1 MAIKCV
7 FIKIPFSTIIRS
19 SMNKKTLS
27 ELDYYRIK
35 ETIAG
40 YCRSEDGKAAILDR
54 EPFTNFS
61 EYEYLKNLSREWAT
75 FFNSTKAVPLTSWPG
90 ISPLFGIL
98 KTAGASLDLDELYAL
113 GLFCISQ
120 KKITDSIKANQQE
133 LNLKKL
139 PSVIE
144 QMPDL
149 SGASRIIFGI
159 LNPDGELKELPTIR
173 DIKRNIAAIKVEIE
187 SLIHKYTI
195 DSSIAGA
202 LESNVPALR
211 ANRQVLAVKSS
222 QRSAIKGIVHEV
234 SQTGRTV
241 YIEPEDVVRRN
252 NDLIEEEYRLQE
264 EIKKILL
271 QATVQ
276 LADYREAF
284 MENLPKMVLL
294 DATCAAAKWG
304 TENNCC
310 YALSCGE
317 ERPNDTKAKEA
328 PLLLGARHPLL
339 GTKAVPIDIRFA
351 ANKNV
356 LIITGPNT
364 GGKTVT
370 LKTFAL
376 FCLLNQTG
384 FPVPALEGT
393 RLPLFKD
400 IYCDIG
406 DEQSLDQSLS
416 TFSGH
421 MKNIAEAINK
431 ASDRSLVLL
440 DELGSGTDPQ
450 EGSAI
455 AMATLDILIER
466 GSFVLV
472 TTHHG
477 VLKNYG
483 YTKESC
489 INASV
494 EFNSDTLSPTYRL
507 IMGVPGES
515 HALEIAEKNGLSEEA
530 IAKAKS
536 YIQTEQADISY
547 LIKGLN
553 AKHAEADALIQSFKE
568 KEEKINL
575 KEQKTSWR
583 EHNLKRREH
592 DLKIAENKKELAFLK
607 DSRKRLENLVREIK
621 EGEIT
626 REKTLAVKE
635 FINDLT
641 ESIENHTQILEAEE
655 RNLDKAEQKQKLKNS
670 PGQST
675 NQNGTSQSNA
685 SVQKIVFESGMDVL
699 AGTSRNRG
707 TLIKEERKGM
717 WSVQFGTLKMT
728 VKEKD
733 LTPVAKSKDEYKPSI
748 SIDLAEPETVKSNF
762 SDFAPALSG
771 MPTNHP
777 VFELRLLGMRVEEA
791 LKLLERQLDLCAMQ
805 NFHEFS
811 IIHGK
816 GTGALQQAVIDYL
829 SNYPGIQEFKFAPPE
844 DGGSGKTYVKM

>member
-1 MAIKCV
+1 
-7 FIKIPFSTIIRS
+7 
-19 SMNKKTLS
+19 MNKKTLT

-40 YCRSEDGKAAILDR
+40 FCVSEEGKQDILNR
-54 EPFTNFS
+54 EPFTTFS
-61 EYEYLKNLSREWAT
+61 EYEYLKNLSREWASCY
-75 FFNSTKAVPLTSWPG
+75 NSSKSVTMSSWPG

-98 KTAGASLDLDELYAL
+98 KISGASLDLDELYAL
-113 GLFCISQ
+113 GLFCLSQ
-120 KKITDSIKANQQE
+120 KKITDSIKANQQD

-139 PSVIE
+139 PSVVS

-149 SGASRIIFGI
+149 TGASKIIFGI

-173 DIKRNIAAIKVEIE
+173 EIKRNIAAIKTEID

-195 DSSIAGA
+195 DTSISGA
-202 LESNVPALR
+202 LESTVPALR

-222 QRSAIKGIVHEV
+222 KRGAVKGIVHEV
-234 SQTGRTV
+234 SQSGQTV

-284 MENLPKMVLL
+284 MENLPKMILL
-294 DATCAAAKWG
+294 DVTSAAAKWG
-304 TENNCC
+304 NQNNCA
-310 YALSCGE
+310 YALSCGQ
-317 ERPNDTKAKEA
+317 ERPDDAKAQEA
-328 PLLLGARHPLL
+328 PLLLGGRHPLL
-339 GTKAVPIDIRFA
+339 GSKAVPIDIRFA

-421 MKNIAEAINK
+421 MKNIAEAIEH
-431 ASDRSLVLL
+431 ASDKSLVLL

-466 GSFVLV
+466 KSFVLV

-494 EFNSDTLSPTYRL
+494 EFNADTMAPTYRL

-515 HALEIAEKNGLSEEA
+515 HALEIAEKNGLSAEA

-553 AKHAEADALIQSFKE
+553 KKHAEADELIQSFKE

-575 KEQKTSWR
+575 KEQKTYSK
-583 EHNLKRREH
+583 EFNLKRREH
-592 DLKIAENKKELAFLK
+592 DLKIAENKKELSFLK
-607 DSRKRLENLVREIK
+607 ESRKRLENLVRELK

-635 FINDLT
+635 FIQDLT
-641 ESIENHTQILEAEE
+641 DSIEEHTNLLEAEE
-655 RNLDKAEQKQKLKNS
+655 RNLDKYEKKHESKKAQNQKPSGTATQPQTAIKLE
-670 PGQST
+670 P
-675 NQNGTSQSNA
+675 
-685 SVQKIVFESGMDVL
+685 GMDVL
-699 AGTSRNRG
+699 AGASRNRG

-733 LTPVAKSKDEYKPSI
+733 LTPVGKPKDEYKPSI
-748 SIDLAEPETVKSNF
+748 SIDLAEPDVVKSNF
-762 SDFAPALSG
+762 SDFAPSLSG
-771 MPTNHP
+771 IPTNHP

-791 LKLLERQLDLCAMQ
+791 LKVLERQLDLCAMQ

-811 IIHGK
+811 VIHGK

-829 SNYPGIQEFKFAPPE
+829 SNYPGVQDFHFATPE
-844 DGGSGKTYVKM
+844 DGGSGKTYVKI

>member
-1 MAIKCV
+1 
-7 FIKIPFSTIIRS
+7 
-19 SMNKKTLS
+19 MNKKTLS
-27 ELDYYRIK
+27 ELDFYRIK

-40 YCRSEDGKAAILDR
+40 YCKSEDAKSEILNR
-54 EPFTNFS
+54 EPFTSFS
-61 EYEYLKNLSREWAT
+61 EYEHLKNLSREWAL
-75 FFNSTKAVPLTSWPG
+75 FFNSSKSVPMTSWPG

-98 KTAGASLDLDELYAL
+98 KTAGACLDLDELYAL
-113 GLFCISQ
+113 GLFCVAQ
-120 KKITDSIKANQQE
+120 KKITDTIKINQQE
-133 LNLKKL
+133 YNLKKL
-139 PSVIE
+139 PAVVE

-149 SGASRIIFGI
+149 TGASRIIFGI
-159 LNPDGELKELPTIR
+159 INPDGELKELPTIR
-173 DIKRNIAAIKVEIE
+173 DIKRNIAAIKIEIE
-187 SLIHKYTI
+187 SLMHKYTI
-195 DSSIAGA
+195 DTSIAGA

-222 QRSAIKGIVHEV
+222 QRSAVRGIVHEV

-294 DATCAAAKWG
+294 DSTYAAAKWG
-304 TENNCC
+304 ADNDCT

-317 ERPNDTKAKEA
+317 DHPDNPKSKEP

-339 GTKAVPIDIRFA
+339 GSKAVPIDIHFA
-351 ANKNV
+351 SGKNV

-421 MKNIAEAINK
+421 MKNIAEALNK
-431 ASDRSLVLL
+431 ASDKSLVLL
-440 DELGSGTDPQ
+440 DELGSGTDPL

-455 AMATLDILIER
+455 AMATLDTLIER
-466 GSFVLV
+466 KSFVLV

-483 YTKESC
+483 YTNEFC

-507 IMGVPGES
+507 VMGVPGES
-515 HALEIAEKNGLSEEA
+515 HALEIAEKNGLSPEA

-536 YIQTEQADISY
+536 YIKTEQADISA

-553 AKHAEADALIQSFKE
+553 QKHLEADQLIQSFKE

-575 KEQKTSWR
+575 KEQKNHSR

-607 DSRKRLENLVREIK
+607 ESRKRLENLVRELK

-626 REKTLAVKE
+626 REKTLAVKD

-641 ESIENHTQILEAEE
+641 ESIEGHTQILEAEE
-655 RNLDKAEQKQKLKNS
+655 RNLDKAEQKQKARQAQSKN
-670 PGQST
+670 
-675 NQNGTSQSNA
+675 NNGTQTANSGAPQF
-685 SVQKIVFESGMDVL
+685 VFEPGMDVF
-699 AGTSRNRG
+699 AGASRNRG
-707 TLIKEERKGM
+707 TLVKKERDGL

-728 VKEKD
+728 IKEKD
-733 LTPVAKSKDEYKPSI
+733 LTPAGKQSDTYKPSI
-748 SIDLAEPETVKSNF
+748 VVDLAEPETVRSNF
-762 SDFAPALSG
+762 SDFAPSLSG
-771 MPTNHP
+771 IPTNHP

-791 LKLLERQLDLCAMQ
+791 LKVLERQLDLCAMQ

-811 IIHGK
+811 VIHGK

-829 SNYPGIQEFKFAPPE
+829 SNYPGVKEFKFATPE

>member
-1 MAIKCV
+1 
-7 FIKIPFSTIIRS
+7 
-19 SMNKKTLS
+19 MNTKTLA

-40 YCRSEDGKAAILDR
+40 FCKSEEGKNEILKR
-54 EPFTNFS
+54 EPLTNYS
-61 EYEYLKNLSREWAT
+61 EYEYLKNLSREWAACY
-75 FFNSTKAVPLTSWPG
+75 NSSKAVTMSSWPG

-113 GLFCISQ
+113 GLFCQSQ

-139 PSVIE
+139 PSVAA

-149 SGASRIIFGI
+149 TGASKIIFGI

-173 DIKRNIAAIKVEIE
+173 EIKRNIAAIKTEID

-195 DSSIAGA
+195 DTSIAGA

-241 YIEPEDVVRRN
+241 YIEPEDVVRKN

-284 MENLPKMVLL
+284 MENLPKMILL
-294 DATCAAAKWG
+294 DATSAAALWG
-304 TENNCC
+304 NQNACC

-317 ERPNDTKAKEA
+317 ERPNDPKAQEA

-339 GTKAVPIDIRFA
+339 GSKAVPIDIRFA
-351 ANKNV
+351 SNKNV

-384 FPVPALEGT
+384 FPVPAAEGT

-431 ASDRSLVLL
+431 ASDKSLVLL
-440 DELGSGTDPQ
+440 DELGSGTDPL

-466 GSFVLV
+466 KSFVLV

-515 HALEIAEKNGLSEEA
+515 HALEIAEKNGLSQEA
-530 IAKAKS
+530 IQKAKS
-536 YIQTEQADISY
+536 YIHTEQADISY

-553 AKHAEADALIQSFKE
+553 QKHAEVDAMMQSFKE

-575 KEQKTSWR
+575 KEQKTFSR

-592 DLKIAENKKELAFLK
+592 DLKIAENKKELSFLK
-607 DSRKRLENLVREIK
+607 ESRKRLENLVRELK

-641 ESIENHTQILEAEE
+641 ESIENHTEILEAEE
-655 RNLDKAEQKQKLKNS
+655 RNLDKAEQKQKIKNS
-670 PGQST
+670 S
-675 NQNGTSQSNA
+675 NQNIGTTDSQTRT
-685 SVQKIVFESGMDVL
+685 QYKFEPGMDVL

-733 LTPVAKSKDEYKPSI
+733 LTPVAKPVDNYKPSI
-748 SIDLAEPETVKSNF
+748 VVDLAEPETVKSNF
-762 SDFAPALSG
+762 SDFAPSLSG

-777 VFELRLLGMRVEEA
+777 VFELRLLGMRVPEA
-791 LKLLERQLDLCAMQ
+791 IKLLERQLDLCAMQ

-829 SNYPGIQEFKFAPPE
+829 STYPGIKEFKFAPPE

>member
-1 MAIKCV
+1 
-7 FIKIPFSTIIRS
+7 
-19 SMNKKTLS
+19 
-27 ELDYYRIK
+27 
-35 ETIAG
+35 
-40 YCRSEDGKAAILDR
+40 
-54 EPFTNFS
+54 
-61 EYEYLKNLSREWAT
+61 
-75 FFNSTKAVPLTSWPG
+75 
-90 ISPLFGIL
+90 
-98 KTAGASLDLDELYAL
+98 
-113 GLFCISQ
+113 
-120 KKITDSIKANQQE
+120 
-133 LNLKKL
+133 
-139 PSVIE
+139 
-144 QMPDL
+144 MPDL
-149 SGASRIIFGI
+149 TGASKIIFGI

-173 DIKRNIAAIKVEIE
+173 EIKRNIAAIKTEID

-195 DSSIAGA
+195 DTSIAGA

-284 MENLPKMVLL
+284 MENLPKMILL
-294 DATCAAAKWG
+294 DATSAAALWG
-304 TENNCC
+304 NQNACC

-317 ERPNDTKAKEA
+317 ERPNDPKAQEA

-339 GTKAVPIDIRFA
+339 GSKAVPIDIRFA
-351 ANKNV
+351 SNKNV

-384 FPVPALEGT
+384 FPVPAAEGT

-431 ASDRSLVLL
+431 ASDKSLVLL
-440 DELGSGTDPQ
+440 DELGSGTDPL

-466 GSFVLV
+466 KSFVLV

-515 HALEIAEKNGLSEEA
+515 HALEIAEKNGLSQEA
-530 IAKAKS
+530 IQKAKS

-553 AKHAEADALIQSFKE
+553 QKHAEVDAMMQSFKE

-575 KEQKTSWR
+575 KEQKTFSR

-592 DLKIAENKKELAFLK
+592 DLKIAENKKELSFLK
-607 DSRKRLENLVREIK
+607 ESRKRLENLVRELK

-641 ESIENHTQILEAEE
+641 ESIENHTEILEAEE
-655 RNLDKAEQKQKLKNS
+655 RNLDKAEQKQKIKNS
-670 PGQST
+670 S
-675 NQNGTSQSNA
+675 NQNIGTTDSQTRT
-685 SVQKIVFESGMDVL
+685 QYKFEPGMDVL

-728 VKEKD
+728 VKEKE
-733 LTPVAKSKDEYKPSI
+733 LTPVAKPVDNYKPSI
-748 SIDLAEPETVKSNF
+748 VVDLAEPETVKSNF
-762 SDFAPALSG
+762 SDFAPSLSG

-777 VFELRLLGMRVEEA
+777 VFELRLLGMRVPEA
-791 LKLLERQLDLCAMQ
+791 IKLLERQLDLCAMQ

-829 SNYPGIQEFKFAPPE
+829 STYPGIKEFKFAPPE

>member
-1 MAIKCV
+1 
-7 FIKIPFSTIIRS
+7 
-19 SMNKKTLS
+19 MNTKTLA

-40 YCRSEDGKAAILDR
+40 YCKSEDGKKSILER
-54 EPFTNFS
+54 GPLTTFS
-61 EYEYLKNLSREWAT
+61 EYEHLKNLSREWAL

-139 PSVIE
+139 PSVVE

-149 SGASRIIFGI
+149 SSASRIIFSI
-159 LNPDGELKELPTIR
+159 INPDGELKELPTIR
-173 DIKRNIAAIKVEIE
+173 DIKRNIAAIKIEIE

-195 DSSIAGA
+195 DTSIAGA

-241 YIEPEDVVRRN
+241 YIEPEDVVRKN

-271 QATVQ
+271 QTTVQ

-304 TENNCC
+304 TENSCC

-317 ERPNDTKAKEA
+317 DRPKDQNAKEA

-339 GTKAVPIDIRFA
+339 GSKAVPIDIRFSA
-351 ANKNV
+351 GKNV

-393 RLPLFKD
+393 RLPMFKD

-421 MKNIAEAINK
+421 MKNIAEALNK
-431 ASDRSLVLL
+431 ASDKSLVLL

-455 AMATLDILIER
+455 AMAALDILIER
-466 GSFVLV
+466 KSFVLV

-494 EFNSDTLSPTYRL
+494 EFNADTMAPTYRL

-515 HALEIAEKNGLSEEA
+515 HALEIAEKNGLSKEA

-553 AKHAEADALIQSFKE
+553 KKHAEADRLIQSFKE
-568 KEEKINL
+568 KEEKINQ
-575 KEQKTSWR
+575 KEQKTYSR

-592 DLKIAENKKELAFLK
+592 DLKIAENKKELSFLK
-607 DSRKRLENLVREIK
+607 ESRKRLENLVRELK

-635 FINDLT
+635 FINNLT
-641 ESIENHTQILEAEE
+641 ESIEEHSQILEAEE

-670 PGQST
+670 SEKNNTRNSDEQS
-675 NQNGTSQSNA
+675 QF
-685 SVQKIVFESGMDVL
+685 KFEPGMDVL

-733 LTPVAKSKDEYKPSI
+733 MTPVAKPKDEYKPSI
-748 SIDLAEPETVKSNF
+748 SIDLAAPETVKANF
-762 SDFAPALSG
+762 SDFAPSLSG
-771 MPTNHP
+771 IPTDHP

-791 LKLLERQLDLCAMQ
+791 MKVLERQLDLCAMQ

-829 SNYPGIQEFKFAPPE
+829 SNYPGIQEFKFALPE

>member
-1 MAIKCV
+1 M
-7 FIKIPFSTIIRS
+7 S
-19 SMNKKTLS
+19 
-27 ELDYYRIK
+27 
-35 ETIAG
+35 
-40 YCRSEDGKAAILDR
+40 
-54 EPFTNFS
+54 
-61 EYEYLKNLSREWAT
+61 
-75 FFNSTKAVPLTSWPG
+75 SWPG

-113 GLFCISQ
+113 GLFCQSQ

-139 PSVIE
+139 PSVAA

-149 SGASRIIFGI
+149 TGASKIIFGI

-173 DIKRNIAAIKVEIE
+173 EIKRNIAAIKTEID

-195 DSSIAGA
+195 DTSIAGA

-284 MENLPKMVLL
+284 MENLPKMILL
-294 DATCAAAKWG
+294 DATSAAALWG
-304 TENNCC
+304 NQNACC

-317 ERPNDTKAKEA
+317 ERPNDPKAQEA

-339 GTKAVPIDIRFA
+339 GSKAVPIDIRFA
-351 ANKNV
+351 SNKNV

-384 FPVPALEGT
+384 FPVPAAEGT

-431 ASDRSLVLL
+431 ASDKSLVLL
-440 DELGSGTDPQ
+440 DELGSGTDPL

-466 GSFVLV
+466 KSFVLV

-515 HALEIAEKNGLSEEA
+515 HALEIAEKNGLSQEA
-530 IAKAKS
+530 IQKAKS

-553 AKHAEADALIQSFKE
+553 QKHAEVDAMMQSFKE

-575 KEQKTSWR
+575 KEQKTFSR

-592 DLKIAENKKELAFLK
+592 DLKIAENKKELSFLK
-607 DSRKRLENLVREIK
+607 ESRKRLENLVRELK

-641 ESIENHTQILEAEE
+641 ESIENHTEILEAEE
-655 RNLDKAEQKQKLKNS
+655 RNLDKAEQKQKIKNS
-670 PGQST
+670 S
-675 NQNGTSQSNA
+675 NQNIGTTDSQTRT
-685 SVQKIVFESGMDVL
+685 QYKFEPGMDVL

-728 VKEKD
+728 VKEKE
-733 LTPVAKSKDEYKPSI
+733 LTPVAKPVDNYKPSI
-748 SIDLAEPETVKSNF
+748 VVDLAEPETVKSNF
-762 SDFAPALSG
+762 SDFAPSLSG

-777 VFELRLLGMRVEEA
+777 VFELRLLGMRVPEA
-791 LKLLERQLDLCAMQ
+791 IKLLERQLDLCAMQ

-829 SNYPGIQEFKFAPPE
+829 STYPGIKEFKFAPPE